1 MGIIITLLVGAVL
14 LGGIKRIGKVSEKL
28 VPFMALLY
36 IVLGV
41 GVIVLN
47 LENVPG
53 VFQAIFAGAFNPSA
67 FTGGVV
73 GSFFHSMKKGV
84 SRGIF
89 SNEAGLGTG
98 LLIHMETGYSFSQ
111 PSHFAVSHSR
121 QFSVG
126 DYTAQD
132 VLNLFVARKLLNLS
146 WSHIP

>member
-1 MGIIITLLVGAVL
+1 MGIITLLVGAVL

-41 GVIVLN
+41 IVLN

-73 GSFFHSMKKGV
+73 GSFFLSMKKGV

-89 SNEAGLGTG
+89 SNQYNRD
-98 LLIHMETGYSFSQ
+98 YSVSLKFLQ
-111 PSHFAVSHSR
+111 IPS
-121 QFSVG
+121 
-126 DYTAQD
+126 
-132 VLNLFVARKLLNLS
+132 
-146 WSHIP
+146 